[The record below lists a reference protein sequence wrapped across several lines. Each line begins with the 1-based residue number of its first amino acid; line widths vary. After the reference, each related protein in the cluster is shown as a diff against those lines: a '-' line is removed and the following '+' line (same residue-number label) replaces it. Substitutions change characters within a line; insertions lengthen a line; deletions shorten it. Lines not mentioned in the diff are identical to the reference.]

1 MRVLDIW
8 RNASP
13 KRKRIYSVIVVFGLS
28 VIITLV
34 GSFMPVDAEQARQ
47 INDKL
52 NITLTTARENEML
65 MQYIFGNNFFICLIM
80 FIPFVGPIF
89 GFFVLFS
96 TGAATSAV
104 AAAQGFP
111 SLLALFALVITP
123 VFWVEYA
130 AYSTA
135 MAASVW
141 LFRRIL
147 QGRGWN
153 EFRNTCLFITLCA
166 VLLAV
171 GAIVETALITL
182 AT

>member
-1 MRVLDIW
+1 MIFDIW
-8 RNASP
+8 KNASP
-13 KRKRIYSVIVVFGLS
+13 KRKRIYSVIAVFVLS
-28 VIITLV
+28 VIITLI

-47 INDKL
+47 ISEKL
-52 NITLTTARENEML
+52 NQTLTTATESEML

-80 FIPFVGPIF
+80 FIPVVGPIF

-96 TGAATSAV
+96 TGAAASAV
-104 AAAQGFP
+104 AATQGFP
-111 SLLALFALVITP
+111 SIIAVIALIITP
-123 VFWVEYA
+123 VFWLEYV

-135 MAASVW
+135 MAMSVW

-147 QGRGWN
+147 QGRGRH

-166 VLLAV
+166 VLLV
-171 GAIVETALITL
+171 IGAAVETALIML